1 MEKRQKDQSWTF
13 VTNENGRI
21 VFSDVS
27 YLYQGAVYLTDN
39 KIMFYAGNY
48 TLEEVTPPSG
58 YKAKGSYTLVDANN
72 TVLQTATAF
81 DGEVFSFKIDSVNG
95 TAQTKVN
102 SVYISNQMKLT
113 ASDTPKMIGFKVQK
127 RNLDTGD
134 TTFRR

>member
-1 MEKRQKDQSWTF
+1 MATGNKLAGARFKLTRKASGEEAKDQSWTF

-72 TVLQTATAF
+72 TVLP
-81 DGEVFSFKIDSVNG
+81 DS
-95 TAQTKVN
+95 N
-102 SVYISNQMKLT
+102 SI
-113 ASDTPKMIGFKVQK
+113 
-127 RNLDTGD
+127 
-134 TTFRR
+134 